1 MVFPGL
7 FERFPDRG
15 SANTTERYLFIKINV
30 PILILTDHQ
39 LIHGC
44 IKKDEQCQRQLFER
58 FAGKMLTV
66 CLRYATDRMEAE
78 DILQDAFI
86 KVYRNISQFKFEGSF
101 EGWVRRIVVNTALK
115 YCQKKRMKF
124 DEVQPDAPA
133 VSGLEPS
140 AYTHLN
146 EAELLKMIHN
156 LPEGY
161 KLVFNLHVIEGY
173 SHEEIAVMLNIK
185 DSTSRSQL
193 VKARRFLQNEIIKV
207 QKSIAV

>member
-1 MVFPGL
+1 MLPFFALKKHRSPGSETKQP
-7 FERFPDRG
+7 ER
-15 SANTTERYLFIKINV
+15 LLIKINY

-44 IKKDEQCQRQLFER
+44 INNNAQCQQQLFER

-101 EGWVRRIVVNTALK
+101 EGWIRRIVVNTALK
-115 YCQKKRMKF
+115 YCQKKKMKF
-124 DEVQPDAPA
+124 DEVKPESTNAG
-133 VSGLEPS
+133 GLEPS
-140 AYTHLN
+140 AYNHLS
-146 EAELLKMIHN
+146 ETELMKLIHQ
-156 LPEGY
+156 LPDGY
-161 KLVFNLHVIEGY
+161 KLVFNLHIIEGY
-173 SHEEIAVMLNIK
+173 SHEEIAEMLNIK

-193 VKARRFLQNEIIKV
+193 VKARRYLQNEILKM